1 MAFISFACIAA
12 VAFSNTQSGK
22 TCMKSI
28 VASPRALSLDMGLLA
43 KLRGFGRE
51 KREVAE
57 LVEQI
62 AVGAQLPVVDTE
74 ICSADGS
81 YRVASLPEIL
91 GVGGI
96 NGTSLLIGMPGAF
109 TPTCTKEHLPDI
121 MTNIDS
127 LTSSGVDRV
136 AVMTT
141 NDRFVNM
148 AWRQALEAT
157 RPSTRAQYEKL
168 VFLSDADGDAVK
180 ALGLAEDMGYGYG
193 VRSKRF
199 AMIIQNGV
207 VKHVSVD
214 EGVDSFKECSAA
226 QTLKVVKK
234 LVKKEKPAAEGGLS
248 TIIEAGN
255 SAQAAGGALIIAALA
270 FTLNGGA
277 NPAMLSDS
285 KPASY
290 SPAPIV
296 KKKMEQKA
304 PAKAPIANKMM
315 EQKAPVKA
323 PTANN
328 MVQKAPVHVKAPTA
342 KD

>member
-1 MAFISFACIAA
+1 
-12 VAFSNTQSGK
+12 
-22 TCMKSI
+22 
-28 VASPRALSLDMGLLA
+28 
-43 KLRGFGRE
+43 
-51 KREVAE
+51 
-57 LVEQI
+57 
-62 AVGAQLPVVDTE
+62 
-74 ICSADGS
+74 
-81 YRVASLPEIL
+81 
-91 GVGGI
+91 
-96 NGTSLLIGMPGAF
+96 
-109 TPTCTKEHLPDI
+109 
-121 MTNIDS
+121 
-127 LTSSGVDRV
+127 
-136 AVMTT
+136 
-141 NDRFVNM
+141 
-148 AWRQALEAT
+148 
-157 RPSTRAQYEKL
+157 
-168 VFLSDADGDAVK
+168 
-180 ALGLAEDMGYGYG
+180 
-193 VRSKRF
+193 
-199 AMIIQNGV
+199 
-207 VKHVSVD
+207 
-214 EGVDSFKECSAA
+214 
-226 QTLKVVKK
+226 VVKK

-328 MVQKAPVHVKAPTA
+328 MVQKAPVKAPTA

>member
-1 MAFISFACIAA
+1 MALIFCIAS
-12 VAFSNTQSGK
+12 VAFVVPSGLR
-22 TCMKSI
+22 I
-28 VASPRALSLDMGLLA
+28 LASPRALSLDMGLLA
-43 KLRGFGRE
+43 KLRGFGRD
-51 KREVAE
+51 KRELAE

-81 YRVASLPEIL
+81 YRVASLPDAL
-91 GVGGI
+91 GVDGS

-121 MTNIDS
+121 MTNINS

-136 AVMTT
+136 AIMTT
-141 NDRFVNM
+141 NDRFVNT

-157 RPSTRAQYEKL
+157 RPSTRSQYEKL

-199 AMIIQNGV
+199 VMIVQNGV

-226 QTLKVVKK
+226 QILKVIKK
-234 LVKKEKPAAEGGLS
+234 LVKKEKPAGEGGLS
-248 TIIEAGN
+248 TIIEAGI
-255 SAQAAGGALIIAALA
+255 SARVAGGALIIVALA

-277 NPAMLSDS
+277 NHAML
-285 KPASY
+285 KGSY
-290 SPAPIV
+290 SPATIV
-296 KKKMEQKA
+296 KKKMEQRA
-304 PAKAPIANKMM
+304 PVKAPIANKM
-315 EQKAPVKA
+315 EQRAPVKA
-323 PTANN
+323 PI
-328 MVQKAPVHVKAPTA
+328 A

>member
-1 MAFISFACIAA
+1 
-12 VAFSNTQSGK
+12 
-22 TCMKSI
+22 
-28 VASPRALSLDMGLLA
+28 MGLLA
-43 KLRGFGRE
+43 KLRGFGRD
-51 KREVAE
+51 KRELAE

-81 YRVASLPEIL
+81 YRVASLPDAL
-91 GVGGI
+91 GVDGS

-121 MTNIDS
+121 MTNINS

-136 AVMTT
+136 AIMTT
-141 NDRFVNM
+141 NDRFVNT

-157 RPSTRAQYEKL
+157 RPSTRSQYEKL

-199 AMIIQNGV
+199 VMIVQNGV

-214 EGVDSFKECSAA
+214 EGVDSFK
-226 QTLKVVKK
+226 VIKK
-234 LVKKEKPAAEGGLS
+234 LVKKEKPAGEGGLS
-248 TIIEAGN
+248 TIIEAGI
-255 SAQAAGGALIIAALA
+255 SARVAGGALIIVALA

-277 NPAMLSDS
+277 NHAMLSDS
-285 KPASY
+285 Y
-290 SPAPIV
+290 SPATIV
-296 KKKMEQKA
+296 KKKMEQRA
-304 PAKAPIANKMM
+304 PVKAPIANKM
-315 EQKAPVKA
+315 EQRAPVKA
-323 PTANN
+323 PI
-328 MVQKAPVHVKAPTA
+328 A

>member
-22 TCMKSI
+22 TPMKSI

-193 VRSKRF
+193 VRSTRF
-199 AMIIQNGV
+199 AVPSARLAIHASTCG
-207 VKHVSVD
+207 SWTPR
-214 EGVDSFKECSAA
+214 CSCRSDGGGSSSSASGTTFAPDDAISPGHCSHRCGARRRRFWSRQPA
-226 QTLKVVKK
+226 QRH
-234 LVKKEKPAAEGGLS
+234 S
-248 TIIEAGN
+248 
-255 SAQAAGGALIIAALA
+255 S
-270 FTLNGGA
+270 
-277 NPAMLSDS
+277 
-285 KPASY
+285 
-290 SPAPIV
+290 SPSP
-296 KKKMEQKA
+296 
-304 PAKAPIANKMM
+304 
-315 EQKAPVKA
+315 
-323 PTANN
+323 
-328 MVQKAPVHVKAPTA
+328 
-342 KD
+342 

>member
-1 MAFISFACIAA
+1 MH
-12 VAFSNTQSGK
+12 
-22 TCMKSI
+22 
-28 VASPRALSLDMGLLA
+28 LD
-43 KLRGFGRE
+43 
-51 KREVAE
+51 
-57 LVEQI
+57 
-62 AVGAQLPVVDTE
+62 
-74 ICSADGS
+74 
-81 YRVASLPEIL
+81 
-91 GVGGI
+91 
-96 NGTSLLIGMPGAF
+96 
-109 TPTCTKEHLPDI
+109 LPDI

-290 SPAPIV
+290 RPAPIV

-304 PAKAPIANKMM
+304 PAKAPIANKIM

>member
-1 MAFISFACIAA
+1 MAFISACVAA

-22 TCMKSI
+22 TLKSI
-28 VASPRALSLDMGLLA
+28 VASPRALSFDMGLLA

-51 KREVAE
+51 KLEVAE

-81 YRVASLPEIL
+81 YRVASLPEVL

-180 ALGLAEDMGYGYG
+180 ALGLAEDMGFGYG

-199 AMIIQNGV
+199 AMIVQNGV
-207 VKHVSVD
+207 VKHISVD

-248 TIIEAGN
+248 TIIEVGN
-255 SAQAAGGALIIAALA
+255 SAQVAGGTLIIAALA

-290 SPAPIV
+290 SPAPMV

-304 PAKAPIANKMM
+304 PAKAPTANKM

-328 MVQKAPVHVKAPTA
+328 MVQRAPVKAPTS